1 MASGDVMKGQQS
13 GGDDPALAMS
23 RRGMLGLSAA
33 FVGAAG
39 TLSIT
44 AEGATIVE
52 GHATTDA
59 AVTTAADGAVHL
71 PARNIEPPLSIS
83 EAARAYLRKG
93 ASTPAEPSP
102 PVNDAAAWR
111 KKIAD
116 HDARMLRMM
125 NGGDLVLPGFTVE
138 DRMVGGA
145 KVYVITPPASAPNQG
160 KPHLSIHGGGW
171 TSLGGKINRVL
182 AQVQAQQY
190 GGIIYAVDY
199 RMPPDHPFPVP
210 LDDCLA
216 VYRDMTKR
224 YRPEKIL
231 VSGGSAGANLAA
243 ALMHKA
249 RDAGLPQP
257 GALLLDTPVVDL
269 TGTSDSL
276 QTNQYLDTLLKVW
289 RQDANVALYAG
300 GADLANPY
308 LSPLMG
314 DLSRGFPLTYLRTGT
329 RDLFLSDTVRFHAA
343 LRKAGVD
350 ADLYVGEA
358 MPHGG
363 FGGRTPEDRDA
374 VADAL
379 RWLARHWT

>member
-1 MASGDVMKGQQS
+1 MANDDIM
-13 GGDDPALAMS
+13 DDPKSEREGQAFALS

-33 FVGAAG
+33 IAGTVGALPSMAG
-39 TLSIT
+39 
-44 AEGATIVE
+44 GAT
-52 GHATTDA
+52 TTEA
-59 AVTTAADGAVHL
+59 SVANAADGAVHL
-71 PARNIEPPLSIS
+71 PARTIEPPLSIS

-93 ASTPAEPSP
+93 ADKPEEPSP
-102 PVNDAAAWR
+102 PVSDAAAWR
-111 KKIAD
+111 TKIAD
-116 HDARMLRMM
+116 HDAGMLRMM

-138 DRMVGGA
+138 DRMVGAA
-145 KVYVITPPASAPNQG
+145 KVYVVTPPASAPNQG

-171 TSLGGKINRVL
+171 TSLGGKIARVL

-190 GGIIYAVDY
+190 GGILYAVDY

-216 VYRDMTKR
+216 VYRDMIKH

-231 VSGGSAGANLAA
+231 VSGGSAGANLAS
-243 ALMHKA
+243 ALMLRA

-269 TGTSDSL
+269 TGASDSL
-276 QTNQYLDTLLKVW
+276 QTNQHLDTLLKVW
-289 RQDANVALYAG
+289 RQEANVALYAG
-300 GADLANPY
+300 GASLTNPY
-308 LSPLMG
+308 LSPLKG
-314 DLSRGFPLTYLRTGT
+314 DLSRGFPPTYLRTGT

-343 LRKAGVD
+343 LRKAGVST
-350 ADLYVGEA
+350 DLYVGEA

-363 FGGRTPEDRDA
+363 FGGRTPEDLDA

-379 RWLARHWT
+379 RWLKQHWI